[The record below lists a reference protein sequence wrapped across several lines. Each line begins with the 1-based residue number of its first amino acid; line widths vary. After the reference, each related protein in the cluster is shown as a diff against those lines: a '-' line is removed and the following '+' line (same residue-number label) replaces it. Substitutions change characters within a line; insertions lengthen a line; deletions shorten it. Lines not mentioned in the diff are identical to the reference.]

1 MIDVLLLGAGKIGA
15 AIASMLAESGGY
27 TVTVVDRERALLDLV
42 PTEGIREGRLTQE
55 TYAKKIY
62 GGAQW
67 SAIQITTA
75 AGVCAMVDL
84 VFENKLPQRGF
95 VSQEQARLS
104 DFLANRFGRHYA
116 VDAADVALDPAG

>member
-1 MIDVLLLGAGKIGA
+1 MVLAF
-15 AIASMLAESGGY
+15 
-27 TVTVVDRERALLDLV
+27 VTVAG
-42 PTEGIREGRLTQE
+42 TREGRLTQE

-62 GGAQW
+62 GGPQW

-84 VFENKLPQRGF
+84 VFEDKLPQRGF
-95 VSQEQARLS
+95 VSLEQARLS

-116 VDAADVALDPAG
+116 VDAADLTLDPAG